1 MDHRHGLPVRYI
13 FSLSLS
19 LSLSLFYSILFST
32 NLALSVFLFLPFF
45 VPLSAYLPTRLPC
58 LSVSLSVCLFR
69 LNANVISHSLLYF
82 NVLVPFSS
90 PISFYVYLFLLF
102 FNCNNRRVFSFCSFF
117 FFKTVENRNRCS
129 FYNLYSEGK
138 FKEATYFIFFH
149 CYFYH
154 VVWILPF
161 NGEGPIITKT
171 LRKKWEWD
179 CFKCSHGLL
188 CFARNVVLNVS
199 VLQYLKA
206 PCIQ

>member
-102 FNCNNRRVFSFCSFF
+102 FNVIIDVSFLSVLFF
-117 FFKTVENRNRCS
+117 FLRPWKIVIDVLFITYTRKESLRRQRILS
-129 FYNLYSEGK
+129 FSIVTFTTLFEYCLSTGK
-138 FKEATYFIFFH
+138 
-149 CYFYH
+149 
-154 VVWILPF
+154 V
-161 NGEGPIITKT
+161 
-171 LRKKWEWD
+171 
-179 CFKCSHGLL
+179 LL
-188 CFARNVVLNVS
+188 
-199 VLQYLKA
+199 
-206 PCIQ
+206 

>member
-13 FSLSLS
+13 FSLS

-117 FFKTVENRNRCS
+117 FFLRPWKIVIDVLFITYTRKESLRRQRILS
-129 FYNLYSEGK
+129 FSIVTFTTLFEYCLSTGK
-138 FKEATYFIFFH
+138 
-149 CYFYH
+149 
-154 VVWILPF
+154 V
-161 NGEGPIITKT
+161 
-171 LRKKWEWD
+171 
-179 CFKCSHGLL
+179 LL
-188 CFARNVVLNVS
+188 
-199 VLQYLKA
+199 
-206 PCIQ
+206 